1 MEKLRVEFNFHQAAT
16 ILLAIVQSLASQV
29 EPMSTLLL
37 KTSLFL
43 PITIYTK
50 SSQTKSIN
58 IETGRKEGG
67 QFKPHKTHRSGL
79 SVDFMT
85 PVVNSRGKSVHL
97 PTYSLNKL
105 GYTIEFDTSD
115 KYNNLSIDYEAMAAH
130 IVFFMNNPSSATI
143 TCGV

>member
-58 IETGRKEGG
+58 MQKLAAKKVGNSNRIKLTA
-67 QFKPHKTHRSGL
+67 
-79 SVDFMT
+79 
-85 PVVNSRGKSVHL
+85 VVCL
-97 PTYSLNKL
+97 
-105 GYTIEFDTSD
+105 
-115 KYNNLSIDYEAMAAH
+115 
-130 IVFFMNNPSSATI
+130 
-143 TCGV
+143 